1 MKNDE
6 VSYPRLSGQD
16 AGLPRG
22 EMIPFSRLVSIAVE
36 VRRLTVE
43 DVGAT
48 GHFDNFGFILVIVT
62 DIDDIHDFLAA
73 RDSDKLTLHIA
84 QSEGSFLF
92 SVFEVQ
98 CGCEREIVRLALPDV
113 LLQLLEP

>member
-1 MKNDE
+1 MKHDE
-6 VSYPRLSGQD
+6 ISYVSLSGHD
-16 AGLPRG
+16 TGLTRS
-22 EMIPFSRLVSIAVE
+22 EMIPLSRLVCIAVE

-48 GHFDNFGFILVIVT
+48 GQVYNFGFILVIVAN
-62 DIDDIHDFLAA
+62 IDDIHDFLTA
-73 RDSDKLTLHIA
+73 RDGGKLTFHIA

-98 CGCEREIVRLALPDV
+98 RGGKREIVRPALPDV